1 MRCELKRSF
10 ASLESSS
17 YGQRG
22 ERGTI
27 LILTL
32 VMLTVMSLLGVLA
45 LNTSD
50 TELRISSN
58 YRAQQEAFY
67 AADRT
72 IEYAMT
78 NPDIYNSIG
87 MGEEPLDAH
96 ASALAAGMG
105 GLKTGAGNKVKYLSA
120 GALPPGSG
128 SDPSYFQARY
138 YLIQVTGEGPNGST
152 SRIAAQVARIVP
164 K

>member
-1 MRCELKRSF
+1 MTTDIANTNTGLVRLRSC
-10 ASLESSS
+10 
-17 YGQRG
+17 QNG
-22 ERGTI
+22 ERGAI

-32 VMLTVMSLLGVLA
+32 VMLTVMSLLGVLS

-67 AADRT
+67 AADRA

-78 NPDIYNSIG
+78 DGGIYSVIG
-87 MGEEPLDAH
+87 MGTYNFTTTDFAAL
-96 ASALAAGMG
+96 STALAGAQ
-105 GLKTGAGNKVKYLSA
+105 TGSVKYLTA

-138 YLIQVTGEGPNGST
+138 YLIQTTGEGPNGST
-152 SRIAAQVARIVP
+152 ARIASQVARIVP